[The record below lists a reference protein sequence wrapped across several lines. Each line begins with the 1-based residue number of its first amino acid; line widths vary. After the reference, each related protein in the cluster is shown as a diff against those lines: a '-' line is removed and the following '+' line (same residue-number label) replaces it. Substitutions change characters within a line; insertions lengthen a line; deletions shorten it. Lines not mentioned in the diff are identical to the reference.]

1 VKKEEDT
8 AKEAFDGGALAQFF
22 GCPGGRQAGAVL
34 LSGAGS
40 RGQPPRLPEWHGES
54 RMSFKPQ

>member
-1 VKKEEDT
+1 MKKEEDT

-34 LSGAGS
+34 LSFGVPGDNRHGS
-40 RGQPPRLPEWHGES
+40 QSGMEKVG
-54 RMSFKPQ
+54 